1 MTQTV
6 ITVYED
12 RKKHVPLTHSQKT
25 DILSFR
31 TIIGGNHIHLDYD
44 GTLQVMKYVGFISKG
59 NTRLQI
65 LPKIYEKTS
74 SNETDVQ
81 RESMR
86 VMQNLLRVSEFNKIL
101 QLPDQTSSA
110 EQLDLMELFIGVF
123 ADKIISLYSRQ
134 MYREYIDIEENST
147 FVKGRIQFSENI
159 RQNPVRMDRHVVNY
173 QNYEQ
178 NNALNNIIKTMVIRL
193 LRLTQDSN
201 IKNRLKKALLFLDDA
216 SETLLSIE
224 LFDSVRFTRLNMQFK
239 PVFEMAKMFF
249 LNLSPESYA
258 GDETVFSFLVP
269 LNELFEYYLYKV
281 FSNLGNEFNAKYQNR
296 HRFVFS
302 PKGDDVY
309 IKPDILLE
317 KSNKLVL
324 IADAKYKNPNYENG
338 RYTKINQ
345 SDIYQVF
352 AYARAYGINNVALV
366 YPLFDDHQTPPQCFT
381 LKDSNGDIALTI
393 ACVDVKNPV
402 ISDHGKYLQK
412 LLIPSDS

>member
-1 MTQTV
+1 
-6 ITVYED
+6 
-12 RKKHVPLTHSQKT
+12 
-25 DILSFR
+25 
-31 TIIGGNHIHLDYD
+31 
-44 GTLQVMKYVGFISKG
+44 MKYVGFISKG

-110 EQLDLMELFIGVF
+110 DQLDLMELFIGIF

>member
-110 EQLDLMELFIGVF
+110 DQFDLMELFIGVF

-178 NNALNNIIKTMVIRL
+178 NNALNNIVKTMVIRL

-352 AYARAYGINNVALV
+352 AYARSYGVNNVALV
-366 YPLFDDHQTPPQCFT
+366 YPLFEGHSTPPQRAT
-381 LKDSNGDIALTI
+381 LKDSAGDIELTV
-393 ACVDVKNPV
+393 ACVDVKNPD
-402 ISDHGKYLQK
+402 ISIHGEYLRTQ
-412 LLIPSDS
+412 LIPINP

>member
-1 MTQTV
+1 MSQTV

-12 RKKHVPLTHSQKT
+12 RKKHVPLTHSQKA

-31 TIIGGNHIHLDYD
+31 TIIGANHIHLDYD

-65 LPKIYEKTS
+65 LPKIHEKVLS
-74 SNETDVQ
+74 HETDVQ

-101 QLPDQTSSA
+101 QLPDQASSA
-110 EQLDLMELFIGVF
+110 EQMDLMELFIGIF
-123 ADKIISLYSRQ
+123 SEKIISLYSRQ
-134 MYREYIDIEENST
+134 MYREYIDIEENSS
-147 FVKGRIQFSENI
+147 FIKGQIQFSENI
-159 RQNPVRMDRHVVNY
+159 RQNPVRMDKHVVKY

-178 NNALNNIIKTMVIRL
+178 DNALNNIVKTMVIRL
-193 LRLTQDSN
+193 LRLTQDAN
-201 IKNRLKKALLFLDDA
+201 IKKNLKKALLFFDDA
-216 SETLLSIE
+216 SEVSLSIE
-224 LFDSVRFTRLNMQFK
+224 LFDSVKFTRLNMQFK

-258 GDETVFSFLVP
+258 GDETIFSFLVP

-281 FSNLGNEFNAKYQNR
+281 FSALGNDFYAKYQNR

-302 PKGDDVY
+302 PQGDDIY
-309 IKPDILLE
+309 IRPDILVE
-317 KSNKLVL
+317 KSNQLVL

-352 AYARAYGINNVALV
+352 AYARAYGINKVALI
-366 YPLFDDHQTPPQCFT
+366 YPLFDDHQTPPQYLS
-381 LKDSNGDIALTI
+381 LKDSNGDIELTI
-393 ACVDVKNPV
+393 ACIDVKNPE
-402 ISDHGKYLQK
+402 ITDHGEYLRM
-412 LLIPSDS
+412 LLIPSGS

>member
-1 MTQTV
+1 
-6 ITVYED
+6 
-12 RKKHVPLTHSQKT
+12 
-25 DILSFR
+25 
-31 TIIGGNHIHLDYD
+31 
-44 GTLQVMKYVGFISKG
+44 
-59 NTRLQI
+59 
-65 LPKIYEKTS
+65 
-74 SNETDVQ
+74 
-81 RESMR
+81 
-86 VMQNLLRVSEFNKIL
+86 
-101 QLPDQTSSA
+101 
-110 EQLDLMELFIGVF
+110 
-123 ADKIISLYSRQ
+123 
-134 MYREYIDIEENST
+134 
-147 FVKGRIQFSENI
+147 
-159 RQNPVRMDRHVVNY
+159 
-173 QNYEQ
+173 
-178 NNALNNIIKTMVIRL
+178 MVIRL

-324 IADAKYKNPNYENG
+324 VADAKYKNPNYENG

-366 YPLFDDHQTPPQCFT
+366 YPLFADHQTPPQRLT
-381 LKDSNGDIALTI
+381 LKDNNGDIELTI
-393 ACVDVKNPV
+393 ACVDVKNPE
-402 ISDHGKYLQK
+402 ITDHGEYLRM